1 MEIIPSILT
10 NNPQELKDLIN
21 KLEGKVARVSIDI
34 IDGKFADNKTIDPQ
48 ALAYI
53 ETNLLLDFQLMVDE
67 PVNWIEKCASVGA
80 DRIIGHVEHMRSQEE
95 FIQKAQELGVKIG
108 LGLDLDSPLSL
119 LEPHLVTNLDL
130 VLLMSVKA
138 GFGGQE
144 FDKNI
149 IPKIKDL
156 AEIKAKDKTPFNIH
170 LDGGI
175 SLSNIKKLSQ
185 LGVDEVSIG
194 HRLIDGN
201 FEENLAEFQKQIT

>member
-1 MEIIPSILT
+1 
-10 NNPQELKDLIN
+10 
-21 KLEGKVARVSIDI
+21 
-34 IDGKFADNKTIDPQ
+34 
-48 ALAYI
+48 
-53 ETNLLLDFQLMVDE
+53 
-67 PVNWIEKCASVGA
+67 
-80 DRIIGHVEHMRSQEE
+80 
-95 FIQKAQELGVKIG
+95 
-108 LGLDLDSPLSL
+108 
-119 LEPHLVTNLDL
+119 
-130 VLLMSVKA
+130 MSVKA

-144 FDKNI
+144 FDENI